1 VRSNLWVERVERVKS
16 GVDGTRY
23 AFATRDVRGS
33 LRDSHT
39 DRERRY
45 RLEKRRLVSTVT
57 PTVYRNSSNDSVA
70 QVVRA
75 REVAQGHAYP
85 VARR

>member
-1 VRSNLWVERVERVKS
+1 MKS

-23 AFATRDVRGS
+23 AFATRDVHGS
-33 LRDSHT
+33 LRDS
-39 DRERRY
+39 Y
-45 RLEKRRLVSTVT
+45 RPRTKVDSRSVDSSTVT
-57 PTVYRNSSNDSVA
+57 PSTVYRNSSNDSVA